1 MNFLKHSLFL
11 SLLFTHC
18 FGMEFFF
25 EKSKEQII
33 TGILDQ
39 LKEKD
44 AAQTLDAAEFW
55 DMMAMDTLT
64 SEKDTVLSADT
75 SERACFLAEFI
86 TNAYEKDIC
95 LVFKYLIIFGQ
106 QDKNKFYECITKC
119 TGCNSITPINEL
131 ILLIQSEDSNIY
143 KLFLQLLDLIKT
155 LDEEQITALLNKE
168 DLYRPCPKIF
178 ARNLGKLY
186 IADAI
191 DKIILEAAL
200 PWSSAWT
207 PDGNFITIASAGITQ
222 PPIGRWDGSR
232 FLSPKPRFSSPGFSS
247 PKQH

>member
-25 EKSKEQII
+25 DKSKEEII
-33 TGILDQ
+33 TSILDQ
-39 LKEKD
+39 LKEKY
-44 AAQTLDAAEFW
+44 AAQNLQPAEFW

-64 SEKDTVLSADT
+64 SEKDTVLSTYT

-95 LVFKYLIIFGQ
+95 LVLGYLIIFGQ

-119 TGCNSITPINEL
+119 TGCNGITPINEL
-131 ILLIQSEDSNIY
+131 IRRIQSKDSDIY
-143 KLFLQLLDLIKT
+143 KLFLQLLDLIKA
-155 LDEEQITALLNKE
+155 LDEEQRTALLIQG

-178 ARNLGKLY
+178 ALNLGKLY

-200 PWSSAWT
+200 SWSSAWT
-207 PDGNFITIASAGITQ
+207 PDGNFIATSSAGITQ
-222 PPIGRWDGSR
+222 PAIGLWDGRR
-232 FLSPKPRFSSPGFSS
+232 FLSPK
-247 PKQH
+247 QH